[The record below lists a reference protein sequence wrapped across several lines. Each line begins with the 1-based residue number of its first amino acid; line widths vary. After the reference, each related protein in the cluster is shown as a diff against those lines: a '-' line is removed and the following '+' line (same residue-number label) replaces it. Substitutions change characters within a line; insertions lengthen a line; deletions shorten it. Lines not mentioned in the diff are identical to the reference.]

1 MSRYYKFNHKKN
13 ISLGDFLPNQNRNSR
28 KRYRRKNKL
37 DLIVPKKNGML
48 IPTQVVLI
56 QGLTNDDLLL
66 ARKQINIIKQKK
78 RKERRWKK
86 ARLNLIWFLYK
97 QYYLHDKS
105 RLEKI
110 RLHKASTKINRY
122 WRRMSGF
129 YAKNAKFDIFQDEI
143 IPMPMI
149 RYQYVSHEPFATC
162 PNAPLRFTNR
172 SHSCC
177 CEFNDIDIYNAVT
190 NSRYDSMLS
199 LKRIILMLSRD
210 NITHR
215 LRNWLSLYLKN
226 RLVG

>member
-1 MSRYYKFNHKKN
+1 
-13 ISLGDFLPNQNRNSR
+13 
-28 KRYRRKNKL
+28 
-37 DLIVPKKNGML
+37 
-48 IPTQVVLI
+48 
-56 QGLTNDDLLL
+56 
-66 ARKQINIIKQKK
+66 
-78 RKERRWKK
+78 ERRWKK

-110 RLHKASTKINRY
+110 RLHKAATKINRY

-129 YAKNAKFDIFQDEI
+129 YAKKAKFDTFQDEK

-149 RYQYVSHEPFATC
+149 RYQYVSHEPFTTC
-162 PNAPLRFTNR
+162 PNTPLRFANR
-172 SHSCC
+172 SNSCC

-190 NSRYDSMLS
+190 NSRYDSILS